1 VSSRD
6 YGVSRF
12 FVRPRVTLLAL
23 VLASITLVT
32 VSYKSSGG
40 GISAAFQ
47 RSLRGITDPIRSTA
61 NSVLHPI
68 EDVVSGAFNYSALK
82 RQNAILQDQIASLKN
97 KESTVNRFQN
107 EVQALTSLDNIP
119 FAQGLKSISAV
130 VDDYSSSNTQMTMNI
145 DKGSSQGV
153 KIGEPV
159 VAALGLIGRVV
170 SVARSNST
178 VLLISDPTSSVGVT
192 LGSSNQ
198 VGLAVGTGSY
208 VTIKVELVDPG
219 TSLYVGEPV
228 YTSGLQGGIFPP
240 NLPVGEVAKYSS
252 NLGSLQEQ
260 VTLSPMVDLARLQ
273 FVKVLKWLPGG
284 GA

>member
-1 VSSRD
+1 MSSRD